1 MPHYLPGPAVIGSG
15 VGMAIASV
23 SSVLLEFTL
32 ALHYL
37 LIPQNDFHEMVSG
50 FHLKKPGCVFFMPK
64 RDNVSGCLP
73 DAV

>member
-50 FHLKKPGCVFFMPK
+50 FHLKNKAVFSLCQSVTMSQGVFQ
-64 RDNVSGCLP
+64 G
-73 DAV
+73 